1 MIPLPNKKYNIIYAD
16 PAWSYNDKRAGG
28 GFKNPNGA
36 GGADK
41 HYKTLSLEEICS
53 IDVKSICL
61 ENSMLFLWCTSSLL
75 DYGFKVIQSWG
86 FNYKTVGF
94 VWVKLTKDLS
104 KPYSGM
110 GYYTN
115 QNAEFCLIGLKG
127 KYWRE
132 AKNVKQIIQEPRREH
147 SRKPDIVRTRIIELC
162 GDLPR
167 IELFARQKV
176 NGWDCWGNEV

>member
-1 MIPLPNKKYNIIYAD
+1 MIQLPNKKYNIIYAD
-16 PAWSYNDKRAGG
+16 PPWSYNDKRAGS

-36 GGADK
+36 GGCDK

-61 ENSMLFLWCTSSLL
+61 DNSMLFLWCTSSLL
-75 DYGFKVIQSWG
+75 DYGFKIIQSWG

-147 SRKPDIVRTRIIELC
+147 SRKPDIVRDRIVKLC

-176 NGWDCWGNEV
+176 DGWDCWGNEV

>member
-1 MIPLPNKKYNIIYAD
+1 VIPLPNKKYNIIYAD
-16 PAWSYNDKRAGG
+16 PAWSYKDKRNGS

-41 HYKTLSLEEICS
+41 HYSTLSLEEICN
-53 IDVKSICL
+53 IDVKSIAD
-61 ENSMLFLWCTSSLL
+61 ENAMLFLWCTSSLL
-75 DYGFKVIQSWG
+75 DYGFDVINSWG
-86 FNYKTVGF
+86 FKFKTVGF
-94 VWVKLTKDLS
+94 VWVKMTKDLQ

-127 KYWRE
+127 NYWRE

-147 SRKPDIVRTRIIELC
+147 SRKPDCTRERIVNLC

-167 IELFARQKV
+167 IELFARKKIQ
-176 NGWDCWGNEV
+176 GWDVWGNEV

>member
-16 PAWSYNDKRAGG
+16 PAWSYNDKRAGSG
-28 GFKNPNGA
+28 LKNPNGA

-61 ENSMLFLWCTSSLL
+61 DNSMLFLWCTSSLL

-147 SRKPDIVRTRIIELC
+147 SRKPDIARTRIIELC

-176 NGWDCWGNEV
+176 DGWDCWGNEV

>member
-1 MIPLPNKKYNIIYAD
+1 MIPFPNKKYNIIYAD
-16 PAWSYNDKRAGG
+16 PAWRYNDTRSGSG
-28 GFKNPNGA
+28 YKNPNGA
-36 GGADK
+36 GGASK
-41 HYKTLSLEEICS
+41 HYQTMSLEEICQLK
-53 IDVKSICL
+53 VKDIADDNC
-61 ENSMLFLWCTSSLL
+61 MLFLWCTSSLL
-75 DYGFKVIQSWG
+75 DYGFEVMKRWK
-86 FNYKTVGF
+86 FEYKTVGF

-132 AKNVKQIIQEPRREH
+132 AKNIKQIVQKPREEH
-147 SRKPDIVRTRIIELC
+147 SKKPNSIRDDIINLC

-167 IELFARQKV
+167 IELFARNKTP
-176 NGWDCWGNEV
+176 GWDVWGNEI